1 MKIYKLSD
9 EISENQ
15 EKLKITEIRQGAKN
29 LNQVNVF
36 INNKYAFSLDV
47 AQVVDLGVK
56 VGRFI
61 SQKELKEFKKASEF
75 GKCYQRA
82 LEWVLMRP
90 RSERELRDYLKRQKA
105 QRVMKERKQDWERA
119 RVMTGMAREENGEK
133 PSRKKNSK
141 AEEKIEYNFEELIV
155 EKLLAKGYVNDLNFA
170 RYYVENRF
178 IKKGISKKRL
188 RVELLKKGISKEIVE
203 EVVSARDD
211 EEEVRKML
219 VRKKSKYDDQKMIMY
234 LVRQGFSYE
243 LVQRVMSELKEM
255 SKFED

>member
-105 QRVMKERKQDWERA
+105 QRAMKERKQEWERA
-119 RVMTGMAREENGEK
+119 RAMTGMAREENGEK
-133 PSRKKNSK
+133 P
-141 AEEKIEYNFEELIV
+141 
-155 EKLLAKGYVNDLNFA
+155 
-170 RYYVENRF
+170 
-178 IKKGISKKRL
+178 
-188 RVELLKKGISKEIVE
+188 
-203 EVVSARDD
+203 
-211 EEEVRKML
+211 
-219 VRKKSKYDDQKMIMY
+219 
-234 LVRQGFSYE
+234 
-243 LVQRVMSELKEM
+243 
-255 SKFED
+255 